1 MKFTIIAAIAAFVA
15 PIAAGPAAAA
25 PAEAFAMQKR
35 ASIPIP
41 ASKGT
46 VKLSKPQTVS
56 GTFDGGL
63 KTYGRGVSCTGQAEG
78 GDSDAVFIIEN
89 GGTLKNA
96 IIGKDQ
102 IEGVHC
108 KGSCT
113 IENVWWVDVCED
125 ALSLKGDG
133 NALVK
138 GGGAQSASDKV
149 VQHNGK
155 GTVTIDGFQ
164 VSDFGKLYRACGNCK
179 NSVSRSV
186 VIKNVKVSNNHAKSC
201 ANSI

>member
-1 MKFTIIAAIAAFVA
+1 MKFTIIAAVAAFAA
-15 PIAAGPAAAA
+15 PIVAGPAAST
-25 PAEAFAMQKR
+25 PAGFSSLNKR

-41 ASKGT
+41 ASKGSVT
-46 VKLSKPQTVS
+46 LKAAQVVKGS
-56 GTFDGGL
+56 FDGGL

-96 IIGKDQ
+96 IIGKGQSFRMQVFSRLTITDQ

-113 IENVWWVDVCED
+113 IQNVWWVDVCED

-133 NALVK
+133 
-138 GGGAQSASDKV
+138 
-149 VQHNGK
+149 
-155 GTVTIDGFQ
+155 
-164 VSDFGKLYRACGNCK
+164 
-179 NSVSRSV
+179 
-186 VIKNVKVSNNHAKSC
+186 
-201 ANSI
+201 